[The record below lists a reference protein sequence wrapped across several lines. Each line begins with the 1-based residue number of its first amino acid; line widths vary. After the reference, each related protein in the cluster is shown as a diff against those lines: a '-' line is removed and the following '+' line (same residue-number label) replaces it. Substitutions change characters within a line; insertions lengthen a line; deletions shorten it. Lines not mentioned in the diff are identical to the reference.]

1 MYPRLCFSAIMLV
14 FLSGC
19 ALSHTSEDLMR
30 QEKAIVDLQRQTAS
44 NHERIA
50 RISSDLEKIRTS
62 LELLRN
68 ETAQRLM
75 DMEIS
80 LEPAADFRGPG
91 PQEDEFRFEQLTS
104 PDISQV
110 IPEALKMPEPA
121 VDRPKPEP
129 SDERP
134 LPDKALYDKAL
145 GLYFAEKPEQARET
159 FQEFTEK
166 YPQSSLMPNA
176 WYWKGETH
184 YMEKDYP
191 RAILTFRQVLE
202 KFPDDPKAP
211 DALLKIGYAYERLGD
226 FRNALFYLGVL
237 TQDYPDSA
245 SAGRAADKVRELR
258 DKV

>member
-1 MYPRLCFSAIMLV
+1 MYPRVFFSAIMLF

-19 ALSHTSEDLMR
+19 ALSYTSQDLMR
-30 QEKAIVDLQRQTAS
+30 QEKAIVDLERQTAS
-44 NHERIA
+44 HHERIV
-50 RISSDLEKIRTS
+50 RISSDLEKIKTS

-80 LEPAADFRGPG
+80 LEPAAEFRGPG
-91 PQEDEFRFEQLTS
+91 PYEEEFRFEQLAS
-104 PDISQV
+104 PDIPQV
-110 IPEALKMPEPA
+110 IPEILKIQEPA
-121 VDRPKPEP
+121 LDRPEP

-134 LPDKALYDKAL
+134 LPEKSLYDKAL
-145 GLYFAEKPEQARET
+145 GHYFAEKPEQARET
-159 FQEFTEK
+159 FKEFTQK

-226 FRNALFYLGVL
+226 SRNALFYLGVL

-245 SAGRAADKVRELR
+245 AADRAADKVRELR